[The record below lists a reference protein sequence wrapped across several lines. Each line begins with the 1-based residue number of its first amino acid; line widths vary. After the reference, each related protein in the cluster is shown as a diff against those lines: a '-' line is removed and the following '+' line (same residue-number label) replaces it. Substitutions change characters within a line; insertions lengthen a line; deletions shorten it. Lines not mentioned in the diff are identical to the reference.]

1 MPDEKDMRIDQ
12 ELVKAL
18 SHPIRIEILEALRGR
33 IASPSELSREMDQRL
48 GVISYHT
55 KTLVKCG
62 CLELVHAE
70 ARQGSIESYF
80 RRPD

>member
-1 MPDEKDMRIDQ
+1 MPDEKDIRLDQ

-18 SHPIRIEILEALRGR
+18 SHPIRLQILEALRDR
-33 IASPSELSREMDQRL
+33 IASPIELSREMDQRL
-48 GVISYHT
+48 GVISYHA
-55 KTLVKCG
+55 KALVKCG

-70 ARQGSIESYF
+70 ARRGSIESYF

>member
-1 MPDEKDMRIDQ
+1 VPDENDIRLDQ

-18 SHPIRIEILEALRGR
+18 SHPLRVEILETLRDR
-33 IASPSELSREMDQRL
+33 IASPTELSHEMDQRL

-70 ARQGSIESYF
+70 ARHGSIESYF